1 MRKLAVLGLA
11 ALMAVGCS
19 KNNGAQISA
28 QIEGA
33 GNAEVVLYQLAVNQ
47 VKTVDTI
54 KTGADGKFSYTVA
67 MPEAAPDF
75 YYLTYKGNKLA
86 SLVLKAGDK
95 VSVKVDTLGAGL
107 AIEGSEES
115 LLLGQYEKGL
125 ATVSAQMAQMSE
137 QMNAAIEKKDLAAAE
152 ELKIKMGKS
161 YVNYRR
167 GLIKTIMENPYS
179 FANINALYQQV
190 GQQLPVFSSE
200 NDYLLVERVHDSLA
214 TLYPSSVYLQSLKE
228 QISGAKNAIALAEK
242 IYEAE
247 TKSFPNLSLPD
258 INAKNV
264 ELSSL
269 EGKPFILM
277 FWTISEPSQK
287 MFNNDLKELYRKY
300 RNSGLEIY
308 QVSLDEDKTAWASA
322 VKDQQLPWISVCDGK
337 GPASPAVVAYNL
349 LTVPTMF
356 VFNAKGDLV
365 ANGNLTDKG
374 ELENAIRKAIK

>member
-19 KNNGAQISA
+19 KNNGAQVNA

-258 INAKNV
+258 INAKNI

>member
-47 VKTVDTI
+47 IKTVDTI

-258 INAKNV
+258 INAKNI

>member
-152 ELKIKMGKS
+152 DLKIKMGKS

-258 INAKNV
+258 INAKNI

-300 RNSGLEIY
+300 RSSGLEIY

-365 ANGNLTDKG
+365 ANGNLTVKG

>member
-1 MRKLAVLGLA
+1 MKKLAVLGLA

-19 KNNGAQISA
+19 KNNGAQVSA

-95 VSVKVDTLGAGL
+95 VNVKVDTLGANL
-107 AIEGSEES
+107 TIEGSEES

-125 ATVSAQMAQMSE
+125 AAVSAEMVQMSE
-137 QMNAAIEKKDLAAAE
+137 QMNAAMEKIDRKAANEIKLQMGKRYVDYRKDLIK
-152 ELKIKMGKS
+152 KI
-161 YVNYRR
+161 
-167 GLIKTIMENPYS
+167 LENPYS
-179 FANINALYQQV
+179 FANINALYQQI
-190 GQQLPVFSSE
+190 GQQLPVFSAE

-214 TLYPSSVYLQSLKE
+214 TLYPSSVYLQSLQE
-228 QISGAKNAIALAEK
+228 QVNSAKNALALAEK

-247 TKSFPNLSLPD
+247 MTSFPNISLPD

-277 FWTISEPSQK
+277 FWTITEPSQK
-287 MFNNDLKELYRKY
+287 MFNNDLKELYKKY
-300 RNSGLEIY
+300 SSSGLEIY
-308 QVSLDEDKTAWASA
+308 QVSLDEDKTAWAAA

-337 GPASPAVVAYNL
+337 GAASPAVVAYNL
-349 LTVPTMF
+349 ITVPTLF
-356 VFNAKGDLV
+356 VFNAKGDIV
-365 ANGNLTDKG
+365 ASGNLTSAG
-374 ELENAIRKAIK
+374 EIENAIRKAVK

>member
-19 KNNGAQISA
+19 KNNGAQVNA

>member
-1 MRKLAVLGLA
+1 MKKLAVLGLA

-19 KNNGAQISA
+19 KNNGAQVSA

-95 VSVKVDTLGAGL
+95 VNVKVDTLGANL
-107 AIEGSEES
+107 TIEGSEES

-125 ATVSAQMAQMSE
+125 AAVSAEMVQMSE
-137 QMNAAIEKKDLAAAE
+137 QMNAAMEKIDRKTANEIKLQMGKRYVDYRKDL
-152 ELKIKMGKS
+152 IKK
-161 YVNYRR
+161 
-167 GLIKTIMENPYS
+167 IMENPYS
-179 FANINALYQQV
+179 FANINALYQQI
-190 GQQLPVFSSE
+190 GQQLPVFSTE

-214 TLYPSSVYLQSLKE
+214 TLYPSSVYLQSLQE
-228 QISGAKNAIALAEK
+228 QVNSAKNALALAEK

-247 TKSFPNLSLPD
+247 MTSFPNISLPD

-277 FWTISEPSQK
+277 FWTITEPSQK
-287 MFNNDLKELYRKY
+287 MFNNDLKELYKKY
-300 RNSGLEIY
+300 SSSGLEIY
-308 QVSLDEDKTAWASA
+308 QVSLDEDKTAWAAA

-337 GPASPAVVAYNL
+337 GAASPAVVAYNL
-349 LTVPTMF
+349 ITVPTLF
-356 VFNAKGDLV
+356 VFNAKGDIV
-365 ANGNLTDKG
+365 ASGNLTSAG
-374 ELENAIRKAIK
+374 EIENAIRKAVK

>member
-86 SLVLKAGDK
+86 SFVLKAGDK

-167 GLIKTIMENPYS
+167 DLIKTIMENPYS
-179 FANINALYQQV
+179 FANINALYQQI

-264 ELSSL
+264 DLSSL

-300 RNSGLEIY
+300 RSSGLEIY

>member
-1 MRKLAVLGLA
+1 MKKLAVLGLA

-152 ELKIKMGKS
+152 DLKIKMGKS
-161 YVNYRR
+161 YVKYRR
-167 GLIKTIMENPYS
+167 DLIKTIMENPYS

-365 ANGNLTDKG
+365 ANGNLTVKG

>member
-19 KNNGAQISA
+19 KNNGAQVSA

-95 VSVKVDTLGAGL
+95 VKVNVDTLGSNL
-107 AIEGSEES
+107 TIEGSEES

-125 ATVSAQMAQMSE
+125 AEVSSQMVQMSE
-137 QMNAAIEKKDLAAAE
+137 QMNAAIEKKDRVAAHD
-152 ELKIKMGKS
+152 LQLKMGKR
-161 YVNYRR
+161 YVDYRKD
-167 GLIKTIMENPYS
+167 LIKKIMENPYS
-179 FANINALYQQV
+179 FANINALYQQI
-190 GQQLPVFSSE
+190 GQQLPVFSTE

-214 TLYPSSVYLQSLKE
+214 TLYPSSAYLQSLKE
-228 QISGAKNAIALAEK
+228 QVNGAKNALALAEK

-247 TKSFPNLSLPD
+247 VTSFPNLSLPD

-277 FWTISEPSQK
+277 FWTISEAGQK
-287 MFNNDLKELYRKY
+287 MFNNDLKEIYKKY
-300 RNSGLEIY
+300 RSSGLEIY
-308 QVSLDEDKTAWASA
+308 QVSLDVDKTAWASA
-322 VKDQQLPWISVCDGK
+322 VKDQELPWISVCDGK
-337 GPASPAVVAYNL
+337 GAASPAVIAYNII
-349 LTVPTMF
+349 TVPTMF
-356 VFNAKGDLV
+356 VFNAKGDIV
-365 ANGNLTDKG
+365 ASGNLTNAGDI
-374 ELENAIRKAIK
+374 ENAVKKAVK

>member
-19 KNNGAQISA
+19 KNNGAQINA

-152 ELKIKMGKS
+152 DLKIKMGKS

>member
-337 GPASPAVVAYNL
+337 GHASPAVVAYNL

>member
-19 KNNGAQISA
+19 KNNGAQINA

-54 KTGADGKFSYTVA
+54 KTSADGKFSYTVA

>member
-258 INAKNV
+258 INAKNI

-300 RNSGLEIY
+300 RSSGLEIY

>member
-54 KTGADGKFSYTVA
+54 KTSADGKFSYTVA

-167 GLIKTIMENPYS
+167 DLIKTIMENPYS

>member
-1 MRKLAVLGLA
+1 MKRLAVLGLA
-11 ALMAVGCS
+11 ALMAAGCS
-19 KNNGAQISA
+19 KNDGAQINA

-33 GNAEVVLYQLAVNQ
+33 DNADIVLYQLAVNQ

-67 MPEAAPDF
+67 MPEAEPDF

-95 VSVKVDTLGAGL
+95 VSVKVDTLGANL

-115 LLLGQYEKGL
+115 LLLGQYEKNL
-125 ATVSAQMAQMSE
+125 AAVSAEMVQMSE
-137 QMNAAIEKKDLAAAE
+137 QMNAAMEKIDRKAANEIKLQMGKRYVDYRKDL
-152 ELKIKMGKS
+152 IKK
-161 YVNYRR
+161 
-167 GLIKTIMENPYS
+167 IMENPYS
-179 FANINALYQQV
+179 FANINALYQQI
-190 GQQLPVFSSE
+190 GQQLPVFSAE

-214 TLYPSSVYLQSLKE
+214 TLYPSSVYLQSLQE
-228 QISGAKNAIALAEK
+228 QVNGAKNALALAEK

-247 TKSFPNLSLPD
+247 MTSFPNLSLPD

-277 FWTISEPSQK
+277 FWTITEPSQK
-287 MFNNDLKELYRKY
+287 MFNNDLKELYKKY
-300 RNSGLEIY
+300 SSSGLEIY
-308 QVSLDEDKTAWASA
+308 QVSLDEDKTAWATA

-337 GPASPAVVAYNL
+337 GAASPAIVAYNL

-356 VFNAKGDLV
+356 VFNAKGDIV
-365 ANGNLTDKG
+365 ASGNLTSAGDI
-374 ELENAIRKAIK
+374 ENAIKKAVK

>member
-19 KNNGAQISA
+19 KNNGAQVNA

-54 KTGADGKFSYTVA
+54 KTSADGKFSYTVA

-167 GLIKTIMENPYS
+167 GLIKTIMDNPYS

-190 GQQLPVFSSE
+190 GQQLPVFSAE

-300 RNSGLEIY
+300 RNRGLEIY

>member
-152 ELKIKMGKS
+152 DLKIKMGKS
-161 YVNYRR
+161 YVKYRR
-167 GLIKTIMENPYS
+167 DLIKTIMENPYS

-300 RNSGLEIY
+300 RSSGLEIY

-365 ANGNLTDKG
+365 ANGNLTVKG

>member
-214 TLYPSSVYLQSLKE
+214 TLYPSSVYLKSLKE

>member
-258 INAKNV
+258 INAKNI

>member
-19 KNNGAQISA
+19 KNNGAQVNA

-167 GLIKTIMENPYS
+167 DLIKTIMENPYS
-179 FANINALYQQV
+179 FANINALYQQI

-258 INAKNV
+258 INAKNI

-300 RNSGLEIY
+300 RSSGLEIY

-365 ANGNLTDKG
+365 ANGNLTVKG

>member
-19 KNNGAQISA
+19 KNNGAQVNA

-167 GLIKTIMENPYS
+167 DLIKTIMENPYS

>member
-1 MRKLAVLGLA
+1 MKKLAVLGLA

-152 ELKIKMGKS
+152 DLKIKMGKS

-167 GLIKTIMENPYS
+167 DLIKTIMENPYS

-300 RNSGLEIY
+300 RSSGLEIY

>member
-179 FANINALYQQV
+179 FANINALYQQI

>member
-1 MRKLAVLGLA
+1 MKKLAVLGLA